1 MLVNKRAEHSFIDQS
16 IGIWGHSF
24 HFFLSDKI
32 SADKEVFKHSIFMI
46 VHSYTEGRSL
56 DWDRSPQA
64 GISEGLEEK
73 EEIEGN
79 FSAVKERTSD
89 RE

>member
-46 VHSYTEGRSL
+46 VHSYT